1 MNKYKFIFIKL
12 KMFTNTNKPKLQK
25 ILSPQPLIV
34 KGYNNLSRAMYYA
47 LLGIITEVIS
57 DKEKDKRQQLL
68 QSPNGKIIPEKLDD
82 PKIAKDIY
90 DKIGRLYPDSSFN
103 VVVLNLVGGEYQFAN
118 SRENTAYLSVAS
130 GNRVFMIFKYK
141 E

>member
-1 MNKYKFIFIKL
+1 
-12 KMFTNTNKPKLQK
+12 MFSNINKPKLKK

-34 KGYNNLSRAMYYA
+34 KSYANLSRAMYYA

-57 DKEKDKRQQLL
+57 DREKDKKQQLL
-68 QSPNGKIIPEKLDD
+68 QTGKIFDD
-82 PKIAKDIY
+82 NLRETKIAQDIY
-90 DKIGRLYPDSSFN
+90 DKIGRLYPDSNFN
-103 VVVLNLVGGEYQFAN
+103 VVIMNLVGGEYQFAN
-118 SRENTAYLSVAS
+118 SREDTAYLSVAS

>member
-1 MNKYKFIFIKL
+1 
-12 KMFTNTNKPKLQK
+12 MFSNINKPKLKK

-34 KGYNNLSRAMYYA
+34 KSYANLSRAMYYA

-57 DKEKDKRQQLL
+57 DREKDKKQQLL
-68 QSPNGKIIPEKLDD
+68 QTGKIFDENLKET
-82 PKIAKDIY
+82 KIAQDIY
-90 DKIGRLYPDSSFN
+90 DKIGRLYPDSNFN
-103 VVVLNLVGGEYQFAN
+103 VVIMNLVGGEYQFAN
-118 SRENTAYLSVAS
+118 SREDTAYLSVAS